1 MSTATRHRTVFTVTL
16 IVFMVTGLSNAGGTP
31 LSLKAEIDRQQALVG
46 DHLTLTVT
54 LLADSNAAIDSLPI
68 GKTLGDFDV
77 LNRQYELS
85 ADESGALKHVISL
98 TVAAYKTGQL
108 WIPQLSVT
116 VISPDSTA
124 SELATDSLSVVIE
137 SVAAGDSL
145 VDIKGLKPPVYFGS
159 RLPWLYLA
167 IAVVVI
173 AAVVYWLWRRRKQV
187 KEEVEVGPVD
197 TRPVWV
203 IAEEALKRLR
213 ESDLLPDGQFK
224 LFYLELTNILRVY
237 IESRFGVDALE
248 STTSELRVALSGIGL
263 GQDEHDLL
271 FDLFDSA
278 DLVKFAKL
286 TPEISHA
293 EADFQKGWQFVQS
306 TSVRRSAEV
315 AES

>member
-1 MSTATRHRTVFTVTL
+1 MFAFTL
-16 IVFMVTGLSNAGGTP
+16 IIFMVFILANAEGTP

-46 DHLTLTVT
+46 DHLSLTVT
-54 LLADSNAAIDSLPI
+54 LIADSNAAIDSMPI
-68 GKTLGDFDV
+68 GETIGDFDV
-77 LNRQYELS
+77 LNMQYELS
-85 ADESGALKHVISL
+85 AHESGALKHVISL

-116 VISPDSTA
+116 VIEPDSTA
-124 SELATDSLSVVIE
+124 TELSTDSLGVMIE
-137 SVAAGDSL
+137 SLTAGDSIA
-145 VDIKGLKPPVYFGS
+145 DIKGLKPPAYFGS
-159 RLPWLYLA
+159 RFPWLYVA
-167 IAVVVI
+167 IAV
-173 AAVVYWLWRRRKQV
+173 AVVALIAYWIWRKRKQV
-187 KEEVEVGPVD
+187 KEEVEVKPVD

-213 ESDLLPDGQFK
+213 ESDLLPDGKFK

-278 DLVKFAKL
+278 DLVKFAKMI
-286 TPEISHA
+286 PEVSQA

-306 TSVRRSAEV
+306 TSVRRTAEV